1 MNIETMDTE
10 EIDLKELLYIFRLRW
25 KLVALMMILALAVS
39 GFVSFRV
46 LKPIYKAEATL
57 FVGRESGSQIAGIDL
72 SQFSLEQKLVV
83 DYREIIL
90 SRLVAREVI
99 DTLDLDMG
107 ISSFQNRIKVT
118 TVRESRL
125 FKIAFESTEPALA
138 RDVANLLSEVI
149 IVKAQDIMDVKN
161 IQIIDRAEIPKNPIR
176 PNKTMNLAIAG
187 VLGLMIGCFMVFLL
201 EYLNQTIKSAKDVE
215 RHLHLTTLGEIP
227 AFEGEER
234 GKKKGPINPLRL
246 KQNGRGKRLKQSD
259 NLIAQSD
266 PKAPASEAYR
276 SLRTNIGYLGIDQK
290 IKVIPLTSAS
300 PTEGKSTTCANLAI
314 SMAQAGKKVLL
325 VEADLRKPKVHH
337 YFNVPN
343 DVGLVQIL
351 LDELPYERAIKK
363 ATDQP
368 NLDLICAGF
377 IPPNPA
383 EILGS
388 KKMSQLIETLR
399 PLYDLIILDTPPVG
413 QLTDAAIIGKM
424 ADGMI
429 LVVASGETNIDLAK
443 FAKTN
448 LLQAGVNI
456 LGVVLTKIDK
466 KSGGAYY
473 YRYYQYDQYYYKE
486 G

>member
-46 LKPIYKAEATL
+46 LKPIYQAEATL

-161 IQIIDRAEIPKNPIR
+161 IQIIDRAETPQNPIR

-276 SLRTNIGYLGIDQK
+276 SLRTNIGYLGIDQQ
-290 IKVIPLTSAS
+290 IKVIPVTSAS

-314 SMAQAGKKVLL
+314 SMAQAGKKVLVL
-325 VEADLRKPKVHH
+325 EADLRKPKVHH
-337 YFNVPN
+337 YFNVAN
-343 DVGLVQIL
+343 DLGLVQIL
-351 LDELPYERAIKK
+351 LDGLPYERAIKK
-363 ATDQP
+363 VAEQP

-424 ADGMI
+424 TDGMI